1 MNKILINS
9 LIVLACFFGARKWL
23 RGACIGRGR

>member
-9 LIVLACFFGARKWL
+9 LIVLACFFAPANSYAAARIE
-23 RGACIGRGR
+23 RGC